1 MDANSPSAP
10 LACDSKVLAGLPGAW
25 HQGERFTALSGP
37 PLRMSNIRE
46 RTRDSPA
53 AMAPGDECKRLL
65 EDDALRALF
74 NCFLV
79 RGDAKSVVR
88 EAAVSIDDSSRDIH
102 IQRKHLP

>member
-1 MDANSPSAP
+1 
-10 LACDSKVLAGLPGAW
+10 
-25 HQGERFTALSGP
+25 
-37 PLRMSNIRE
+37 
-46 RTRDSPA
+46 
-53 AMAPGDECKRLL
+53 MAPGDECKRLL